1 MKWLGLTGGI
11 ASGKSEVTRI
21 LNQKGIPVV
30 DADQVAREVVVP
42 GSQGLSQVVKAFGS
56 TILNPDGSL
65 DRTKMGKLVFT
76 NPSQL
81 KQLEMILHPLIQ
93 ARVKK
98 LRQQLEEKQMA
109 VAFYDVPLL
118 FEKNLQNQFD
128 GVLVVWCQPAQQ
140 LKRLMLRDGLSENQ
154 AQRRIDLQLPIDEKK
169 SRSDWVIDNSGS
181 PDLLPGKVSE
191 ILQKINSV

>member
-11 ASGKSEVTRI
+11 ASGKSEVSRI
-21 LNQKGIPVV
+21 LTQKGIPVV
-30 DADQVAREVVVP
+30 DADQVAREVVIP
-42 GSQGLSQVVKAFGS
+42 GSQGLSQIVKEFGDS
-56 TILNPDGSL
+56 ILSPDGSL

-76 NPSQL
+76 DPNKL

-98 LRQQLEEKQMA
+98 LRQQLLEKQVA

-118 FEKNLQNQFD
+118 FEKRLQDQFD
-128 GVLVVWCQPAQQ
+128 GILVVWCPPQQQ
-140 LKRLMLRDGLSENQ
+140 LQRLILRDGLSESQ
-154 AQRRIDLQLPIDEKK
+154 AQRRIDLQLSIDEKK
-169 SRSDWVIDNSGS
+169 NQADWVIDNSG
-181 PDLLPGKVSE
+181 PVDRLPEKVSE

>member
-11 ASGKSEVTRI
+11 ASGKSEVSRI
-21 LNQKGIPVV
+21 LTQKGIPVV
-30 DADQVAREVVVP
+30 DADQVSREVVIP
-42 GSQGLSQVVKAFGS
+42 GSQGLSQVVKEFGDS
-56 TILNPDGSL
+56 ILSPDGSL

-76 NPSQL
+76 DPNKL

-98 LRQQLEEKQMA
+98 LRQQLLEKQVA

-118 FEKNLQNQFD
+118 FEKRLQDQFD
-128 GVLVVWCQPAQQ
+128 GILVVWCPPRQQ
-140 LKRLMLRDGLSENQ
+140 LQRLILRDGLSESQ
-154 AQRRIDLQLPIDEKK
+154 AQRRIDLQLSIDEKK
-169 SRSDWVIDNSGS
+169 NQADWVIDNSG
-181 PDLLPGKVSE
+181 PVDRLPEKVSE

>member
-11 ASGKSEVTRI
+11 ASGKSEVSRI
-21 LNQKGIPVV
+21 LTQKGIPVV
-30 DADQVAREVVVP
+30 DADQVAREVVIP
-42 GSQGLSQVVKAFGS
+42 GSQGLSQVVKEFGDS
-56 TILNPDGSL
+56 ILSPDGSL

-76 NPSQL
+76 DPNKL

-98 LRQQLEEKQMA
+98 LRQQLLEKQVA

-118 FEKNLQNQFD
+118 FEKRLQDQFD
-128 GVLVVWCQPAQQ
+128 GILVVWCSPQQQ
-140 LKRLMLRDGLSENQ
+140 LQRLILRDGLSESQ
-154 AQRRIDLQLPIDEKK
+154 AQRRIDLQLSIDEKK
-169 SRSDWVIDNSGS
+169 NQADWVIDNSG
-181 PDLLPGKVSE
+181 PVDRLPEKVSE

>member
-11 ASGKSEVTRI
+11 ASGKSEVSRI
-21 LNQKGIPVV
+21 LTQKGIPVV
-30 DADQVAREVVVP
+30 DADQVAREVVIP
-42 GSQGLSQVVKAFGS
+42 GSQGLSQVVKEFGDS
-56 TILNPDGSL
+56 ILSPDGSL

-76 NPSQL
+76 DPNKL

-98 LRQQLEEKQMA
+98 LRQQLLEKQVA

-118 FEKNLQNQFD
+118 FEKRLQDQFD
-128 GVLVVWCQPAQQ
+128 GILVVWCPPQQQ
-140 LKRLMLRDGLSENQ
+140 LQRLILRDGLSESQ
-154 AQRRIDLQLPIDEKK
+154 AQRRIDLQLSIDEKK
-169 SRSDWVIDNSGS
+169 NQADWVIDNSG
-181 PDLLPGKVSE
+181 PVDRLPEKVSE